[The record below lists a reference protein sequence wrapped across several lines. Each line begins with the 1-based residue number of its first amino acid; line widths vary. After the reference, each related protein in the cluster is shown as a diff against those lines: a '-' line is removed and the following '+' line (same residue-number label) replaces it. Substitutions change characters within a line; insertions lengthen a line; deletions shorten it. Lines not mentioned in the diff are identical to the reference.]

1 MILDRDFRREFDWRG
16 KRLRVGFLLPESR
29 TKIAAGLAF
38 MSKESIRHRFFGI
51 KNGFTDRELK
61 HLTEIDGYHHFA
73 LGLEEVDAP
82 ERGIGVMRMV
92 RNDLNHEEAELALL
106 LIDDYQRQG
115 LGDLLIKLA
124 LVAAEERGINTLRF
138 TFLPDNE
145 GIRRLIRRFGK
156 TVHTQ
161 EAYDQVTEFLTI
173 APEAVAK
180 SRASLAGLLP

>member
-1 MILDRDFRREFDWRG
+1 MLLNREFRREFDWRG

-29 TKIAAGLAF
+29 TKISAGLAF

-51 KNGFTDRELK
+51 KNGFSEKELK

-92 RNDLNHEEAELALL
+92 RNDLHHEEAELALL

-115 LGDLLIKLA
+115 LGEFFIKLG
-124 LVAAEERGINTLRF
+124 LIAAKERGITTLRF

-145 GIRRLIRRFGK
+145 GIRRLIKKFG
-156 TVHTQ
+156 TPEQ
-161 EAYDQVTEFLTI
+161 EQTAYDEVTFKLKLGAELADAAQKDLQFLD
-173 APEAVAK
+173 
-180 SRASLAGLLP
+180 